1 MRIFRLLTGQMVAC
15 SKALLSIT
23 TIIMQPFIRCG
34 CRRSG
39 FDAQSGDL
47 LEEKKSA
54 EVRLVLCC
62 VRHNQ
67 LIA

>member
-1 MRIFRLLTGQMVAC
+1 
-15 SKALLSIT
+15 
-23 TIIMQPFIRCG
+23 MQPFIRCG

-39 FDAQSGDL
+39 VDAQSGDL